1 MGGDIMTKTN
11 DLTEGKV
18 SRVLLGF
25 FFPML
30 FTNLLQQLYTFA
42 DTAIV
47 GKGLGDNSLAAVG
60 NMSALTLLIIGFA
73 QGITNGFSVIVAQNF
88 GSKDMSALRK
98 SIAVS
103 IKLSII
109 LSVILTAIS
118 MIFLKSVLIAMKTD
132 EIIIGESLI
141 YGYIIFGGLTVT
153 MAYNLFSCILRA
165 LGDSKTPFIAIMI
178 SSVIN
183 IILDCLFIF
192 VLKTGVGGAAVATVI
207 AQIVSVVICI
217 ISLRKTDSLQLT
229 REDFKKDFSLYL
241 ELLKNGIPMA
251 CMNSITAV
259 GCMIVQSYVN
269 ALGVVYTSAYS
280 ACNKYIN
287 LFMLPSVTAGFAVSA
302 FTSQNYGAKKYDR
315 IKSGVRVGLMIGLV
329 SYLVLGMIM
338 VLFPQALAK
347 ILLNGQQSI
356 ELAVQFLRICGSM
369 FFTLNFLFVYR
380 SAVQGMGKPF
390 VPMCSGLL
398 EMILRIL
405 AIAVFISQIG
415 FEATAYAEVV
425 AWIGA
430 LALNVVAYIYNNKK
444 VHSLK

>member
-1 MGGDIMTKTN
+1 MTKTN

-47 GKGLGDNSLAAVG
+47 GKGLGDNALAAVG

-73 QGITNGFSVIVAQNF
+73 QGITNGFSVIVAQHF
-88 GSKDMSALRK
+88 GSRDMSALRK
-98 SIAVS
+98 SIAAS
-103 IKLSII
+103 IKLSAI
-109 LSVILTAIS
+109 LSVILTVIS
-118 MIFLKSVLIAMKTD
+118 LIFLKSVLLIMQTD
-132 EIIIGESLI
+132 AAILKDSLI
-141 YGYIIFGGLTVT
+141 YGYIIFGGLTAT
-153 MAYNLFSCILRA
+153 MAYNLCSCILRA
-165 LGDSKTPFIAIMI
+165 LGDSKTPFLAIVV
-178 SSVIN
+178 SSILN
-183 IILDCLFIF
+183 ILLDCLFIF
-192 VLKTGVGGAAVATVI
+192 VLKTGVGGAAIATVL
-207 AQIVSVVICI
+207 AQLVSVVICVI
-217 ISLRKTDSLQLT
+217 RLRKTEIIQLT
-229 REDFKKDFSLYL
+229 HEDFKSDFSLSV

-280 ACNKYIN
+280 ACNRYVN

-329 SYLVLGMIM
+329 SYLVLGTAM
-338 VLFPQALAK
+338 VLFPQELAK
-347 ILLNGQQSI
+347 VFMNGQEPI
-356 ELAVQFLRICGSM
+356 VLAGDFLRICGSM
-369 FFTLNFLFVYR
+369 FFTLNFLFIYR
-380 SAVQGMGKPF
+380 STVQGMGKPL

-398 EMILRIL
+398 EMGLRIL
-405 AIAVFISQIG
+405 VIVLFLPRIG
-415 FEATAYAEVV
+415 FPATAYAEVI

-430 LALNVVAYIYNNKK
+430 LGLNYAAYLIGMRKCTTRPQ
-444 VHSLK
+444 